1 MSWRRRP
8 RPPLVKR
15 LRRSL
20 GRSQLQFSARYRI
33 DVRQLRAWERRLAE
47 PTHAELAYIKI
58 VAGFSPKSWHPNWHR
73 TGRDTQV
80 KLDRRTS
87 VELAEMQK
95 NRTGGY
101 WVGRGKTYL
110 SGLANRR
117 LQPLGH
123 VSV

>member
-15 LRRSL
+15 QRRSL
-20 GRSQLQFSARYRI
+20 GLSQLQFPARYRI

-58 VAGFSPKSWHPNWHR
+58 VASPSPKSWHPNWHR
-73 TGRDTQV
+73 TARDRTV
-80 KLDRRTS
+80 KQGTRCRMRAS
-87 VELAEMQK
+87 K
-95 NRTGGY
+95 NVGKADHPALGGTHQHISE
-101 WVGRGKTYL
+101 RL
-110 SGLANRR
+110 SKPPPSAT
-117 LQPLGH
+117 GH